1 MKKLAKSFVNQLIK
15 LLIKALKGFNI
26 GRYIIEQLN
35 LYVSK
40 IIIKIPGTEVNLKF
54 YSPNRLN
61 IFRIKTFFSKEPETI
76 DWINNFEENSTFFD
90 IGANI
95 GLYSCYAAKK
105 KNCNVIAFEPSVFN
119 LELLAKNI
127 YLNLLSSKI
136 TVIPTPI
143 SNITQISEFNM
154 STTEAG
160 GALSTF
166 GETYTHDGTKIN
178 NNFNYKMPGTTLD
191 KIVSFYKLNKPK
203 YIKIDVDGIEHLILE
218 GAGEILKET
227 KSVLV
232 EVNDKFIL
240 QADKVQKI
248 MKDNGFEMTEKKQS
262 KLIAE
267 SKEVKNIFNQIWI
280 RKN

>member
-1 MKKLAKSFVNQLIK
+1 MNQLIK

-218 GAGEILKET
+218 GAGEILKES

>member
-1 MKKLAKSFVNQLIK
+1 MNQLIK

-105 KNCNVIAFEPSVFN
+105 KNCNC
-119 LELLAKNI
+119 
-127 YLNLLSSKI
+127 
-136 TVIPTPI
+136 
-143 SNITQISEFNM
+143 
-154 STTEAG
+154 
-160 GALSTF
+160 TF
-166 GETYTHDGTKIN
+166 
-178 NNFNYKMPGTTLD
+178 
-191 KIVSFYKLNKPK
+191 
-203 YIKIDVDGIEHLILE
+203 
-218 GAGEILKET
+218 
-227 KSVLV
+227 
-232 EVNDKFIL
+232 
-240 QADKVQKI
+240 
-248 MKDNGFEMTEKKQS
+248 
-262 KLIAE
+262 
-267 SKEVKNIFNQIWI
+267 VKTRTRDRSW
-280 RKN
+280 R

>member
-1 MKKLAKSFVNQLIK
+1 
-15 LLIKALKGFNI
+15 
-26 GRYIIEQLN
+26 
-35 LYVSK
+35 
-40 IIIKIPGTEVNLKF
+40 
-54 YSPNRLN
+54 
-61 IFRIKTFFSKEPETI
+61 
-76 DWINNFEENSTFFD
+76 
-90 IGANI
+90 
-95 GLYSCYAAKK
+95 
-105 KNCNVIAFEPSVFN
+105 
-119 LELLAKNI
+119 
-127 YLNLLSSKI
+127 
-136 TVIPTPI
+136 
-143 SNITQISEFNM
+143 M

>member
-1 MKKLAKSFVNQLIK
+1 VNQLIK